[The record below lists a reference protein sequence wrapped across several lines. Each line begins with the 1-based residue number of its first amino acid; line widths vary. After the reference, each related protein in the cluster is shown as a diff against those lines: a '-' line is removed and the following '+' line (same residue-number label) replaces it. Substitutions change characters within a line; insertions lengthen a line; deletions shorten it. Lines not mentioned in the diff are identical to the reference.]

1 MKRYTLLEVAQEAAR
16 AIGADELDTLDES
29 VEAVDLAATAV
40 ATLNDIIGRQAWE
53 FLSDR
58 VISLTTTEGFIFAL
72 PQDVLEVLEVYAS
85 DATQKDQPVPY
96 AMPQYFVRRAALNTS
111 GTNITIPNTG
121 VLTLNPTGIPTR
133 YTSFDEESIVLLNN
147 APTNTLRARVRV
159 TLDLAAAGS
168 KLLGY
173 NDTWVPEIPL
183 RMFNYWVYE
192 TCAVASA
199 TLRQQVDQRLEGM
212 AQRAY
217 EALLRNQATTRLETQ
232 QRKLSMI
239 MDARVNA
246 ITSGDVQ
253 QRQQGGSNQQ

>member
-1 MKRYTLLEVAQEAAR
+1 MKRYTLLEVVQEAAR
-16 AIGADELDTLDES
+16 SIGADELDSLDES
-29 VEAVDLAATAV
+29 IEALDLAGVAV
-40 ATLNDIIGRQAWE
+40 STLNDIIGRQAWE

-58 VISLTTTEGFIFAL
+58 VIVLSSADGFVFPL
-72 PQDVLEVLEVYAS
+72 PQDVLEVLEVYATS
-85 DATQKDQPVPY
+85 ATVKDQVVPY

-111 GTNITIPNTG
+111 GTSVSIPNTG
-121 VLTLNPTGIPTR
+121 TLLLSPVGLPTR

-147 APTNTLRARVRV
+147 APANTIRVRARV
-159 TLDLAAAGS
+159 TLDLSGAGS

-173 NDTWVPEIPL
+173 NDAWVPDIPL

-217 EALLRNQATTRLETQ
+217 EALVKHPAVTRLETQ
-232 QRKLSMI
+232 QRKLSRLL
-239 MDARVNA
+239 DSRLQA
-246 ITSGDVQ
+246 IEMGQSQ
-253 QRQQGGSNQQ
+253 QQQGGNQQ